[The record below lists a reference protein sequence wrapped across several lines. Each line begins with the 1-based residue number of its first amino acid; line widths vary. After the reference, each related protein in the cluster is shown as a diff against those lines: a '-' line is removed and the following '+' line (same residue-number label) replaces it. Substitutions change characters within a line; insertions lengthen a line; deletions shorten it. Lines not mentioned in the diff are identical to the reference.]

1 MFKCWTAERYAQ
13 FVDRLS
19 ELRWRIVITGAPDS
33 TERSLVDAI
42 VAQTALSTRANLV
55 DLTGQL
61 SVRELAAVTG
71 EARIFVGVDSAPMH
85 IAAAMQTPVIALFG
99 PSGEFEWGPWCV
111 SHRII
116 TSTSHPCRPC
126 GIDGCGGGKISE
138 CLTTLPVER
147 VCAALAELIDA
158 TNATGSVALRV

>member
-1 MFKCWTAERYAQ
+1 MFKCWSAERYAQ

-19 ELRWRIVITGAPDS
+19 ELGWRIVITGAPDS
-33 TERSLVDAI
+33 SERSLVDAI
-42 VAQTALSTRANLV
+42 VAQTARSSRANLV

-61 SVRELAAVTG
+61 SLRELAAVTR
-71 EARIFVGVDSAPMH
+71 EARICVGVDSAPMH

-99 PSGEFEWGPWCV
+99 PSGEFEWGPWGV
-111 SHRII
+111 PHRIV
-116 TSTSHPCRPC
+116 TSMDHPCRPC

-138 CLTTLPVER
+138 CLTTLPVDR

-158 TNATGSVALRV
+158 TDATGSVALQV